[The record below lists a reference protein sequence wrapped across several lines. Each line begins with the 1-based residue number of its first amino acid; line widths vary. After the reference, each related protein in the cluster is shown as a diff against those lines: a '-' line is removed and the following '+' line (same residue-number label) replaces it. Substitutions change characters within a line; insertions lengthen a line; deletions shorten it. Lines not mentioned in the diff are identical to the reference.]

1 MKRLLKY
8 LKLLALIAVF
18 ALLIIMALWPK
29 SATVDLARAERG
41 SLTITIDEEGKTRVR
56 DRFVISAPVAGRVQ
70 RIELEAGDK
79 VIRNKTVVA
88 IFNPADPVLLDV
100 RSRTEAEESVKVAE
114 AGLGRARAERERAAA
129 EDRLAQSE
137 LTRMRSLYKEKI
149 VAQQAFDSAESQA
162 RTAGETLRAAEFSVA
177 SAEHEVTLARA
188 RLLSTSR
195 EPGALQPPI
204 ILRAPITGVV
214 LKRLR
219 ESESIV
225 PAGEPL
231 VELGDPRRLE
241 IVSDFL
247 STDAVKMKPGDV
259 VQIERWGG
267 ESKLHGRVRRIEP
280 SGFMKVSALGVEEQR
295 VSVLIDFD
303 DSFEAW
309 NRLGDGYR
317 VEVRVIVWQSDNVLR
332 VPTSSLFRLGE
343 KWAVFAAE
351 NGRARQRRIA
361 IGPRN
366 GSHAQVLE
374 GLSEGEIVIV
384 HPSDTIKDGSR
395 ISPRSASETK

>member
-1 MKRLLKY
+1 
-8 LKLLALIAVF
+8 
-18 ALLIIMALWPK
+18 
-29 SATVDLARAERG
+29 
-41 SLTITIDEEGKTRVR
+41 LTITIDEEGKTRVR

-309 NRLGDGYR
+309 N
-317 VEVRVIVWQSDNVLR
+317 IVWQSDNVLR

>member
-149 VAQQAFDSAESQA
+149 VAQQARQERPGKPYAPPNSAW
-162 RTAGETLRAAEFSVA
+162 RA
-177 SAEHEVTLARA
+177 
-188 RLLSTSR
+188 LSTR
-195 EPGALQPPI
+195 
-204 ILRAPITGVV
+204 
-214 LKRLR
+214 
-219 ESESIV
+219 
-225 PAGEPL
+225 
-231 VELGDPRRLE
+231 
-241 IVSDFL
+241 
-247 STDAVKMKPGDV
+247 
-259 VQIERWGG
+259 
-267 ESKLHGRVRRIEP
+267 
-280 SGFMKVSALGVEEQR
+280 
-295 VSVLIDFD
+295 
-303 DSFEAW
+303 
-309 NRLGDGYR
+309 
-317 VEVRVIVWQSDNVLR
+317 
-332 VPTSSLFRLGE
+332 
-343 KWAVFAAE
+343 
-351 NGRARQRRIA
+351 
-361 IGPRN
+361 
-366 GSHAQVLE
+366 
-374 GLSEGEIVIV
+374 
-384 HPSDTIKDGSR
+384 
-395 ISPRSASETK
+395 